1 MRYEKERNELVWY
14 SLDEG
19 LHKITFDYSSQDS
32 DLSSLN
38 GYFEH
43 SQKLGKIEITPFK
56 FSIWSISFNYTYE
69 TSFQLNEWELLLHL
83 FSNSAPEIPIKTLLG
98 NFKNLEFSKKKMMKR
113 LSKIEW

>member
-19 LHKITFDYSSQDS
+19 LHKITFDYSNRDT

-43 SQKLGKIEITPFK
+43 NQKLGKIEISPFK
-56 FSIWSISFNYTYE
+56 FSIRSISSTYTYE
-69 TSFQLNEWELLLHL
+69 TSF
-83 FSNSAPEIPIKTLLG
+83 
-98 NFKNLEFSKKKMMKR
+98 
-113 LSKIEW
+113 